1 MAVLEGTQRRL
12 RRIWPWALG
21 LSLVAAIVAVAA
33 GQQRG
38 LHNAEDGLYDLRL
51 TTFAPNPKRI
61 PDVVI
66 LAVDDATVQGIRANG
81 SYVRAW
87 GNWPYARSLWA
98 RVLTHLEAM
107 GARAVVLDFTFDE
120 QSSDPG
126 QDALVREAVEGLSI
140 PVGVGFAVNVPS
152 QEGRALP
159 AVRAVNWTVG
169 RPLPRPG
176 GTAPPHHQSE
186 EDPFAPPGGRV
197 EEATPELVAQALAF
211 PVQNVGFPLPTLAV
225 DLPGA
230 PRTMRHPVAPLAPLL
245 DVVPAFGLVL
255 PEADPDGKLRRTRFA
270 YSDGANVYVT
280 LAVALAADLLG
291 AEAVEIA
298 PGRLRIGSRTLAI
311 DGDGSAALD
320 YGGTLH
326 QRFETRSLITIV
338 DDSVRHEQGLKPLL
352 APDFL
357 KDKVVMVAGFA
368 VGTFD
373 VKATPFSN
381 ETVGAVKPAIEL
393 ATLLHGQFITRA
405 PLWVTALLALLAS
418 LGSAL
423 LVLGTRD
430 VWVESIWPLVIPV
443 LLFVGTGALLVHAK
457 IQVGLV
463 APVLAASLTNVA
475 AVAVNHLFAD
485 RERARVKAMFSRY
498 LSPQV
503 VEQLVEQPELP
514 KLEGEQMEVTAFFSD
529 IRGFSTFSE
538 RFADD
543 PQGLVRLL
551 NTYLTRVSGTLLRH
565 GACLDKYIGD
575 AVVCIFGAPLKT
587 PDHAIRACAAALEVQ
602 AEVLEL
608 RREFAERGLPD
619 VYTRIGVNTA
629 QMFVGNFGSEQLF
642 NYTAMGD
649 GMNLASRLEGA
660 NKPYGSLILIGPQ
673 TQALISHAFE
683 TRELDRVRV
692 AGKQEAV
699 VIHELLSRKGDLP
712 ESRQRTLALYA
723 QGLALWR
730 EARFPEAAAVFA
742 RAVETDPED
751 GPSRTLLARCL
762 KDAKNPPDSFDGVID
777 LDK

>member
-1 MAVLEGTQRRL
+1 
-12 RRIWPWALG
+12 
-21 LSLVAAIVAVAA
+21 
-33 GQQRG
+33 
-38 LHNAEDGLYDLRL
+38 
-51 TTFAPNPKRI
+51 
-61 PDVVI
+61 
-66 LAVDDATVQGIRANG
+66 
-81 SYVRAW
+81 
-87 GNWPYARSLWA
+87 
-98 RVLTHLEAM
+98 
-107 GARAVVLDFTFDE
+107 
-120 QSSDPG
+120 
-126 QDALVREAVEGLSI
+126 
-140 PVGVGFAVNVPS
+140 
-152 QEGRALP
+152 
-159 AVRAVNWTVG
+159 
-169 RPLPRPG
+169 
-176 GTAPPHHQSE
+176 
-186 EDPFAPPGGRV
+186 
-197 EEATPELVAQALAF
+197 
-211 PVQNVGFPLPTLAV
+211 
-225 DLPGA
+225 
-230 PRTMRHPVAPLAPLL
+230 
-245 DVVPAFGLVL
+245 
-255 PEADPDGKLRRTRFA
+255 
-270 YSDGANVYVT
+270 
-280 LAVALAADLLG
+280 
-291 AEAVEIA
+291 
-298 PGRLRIGSRTLAI
+298 
-311 DGDGSAALD
+311 
-320 YGGTLH
+320 
-326 QRFETRSLITIV
+326 
-338 DDSVRHEQGLKPLL
+338 
-352 APDFL
+352 
-357 KDKVVMVAGFA
+357 
-368 VGTFD
+368 
-373 VKATPFSN
+373 
-381 ETVGAVKPAIEL
+381 
-393 ATLLHGQFITRA
+393 
-405 PLWVTALLALLAS
+405 
-418 LGSAL
+418 
-423 LVLGTRD
+423 
-430 VWVESIWPLVIPV
+430 VESIWPLVIPV

-673 TQALISHAFE
+673 TQALVSHAFE

-762 KDAKNPPDSFDGVID
+762 KHAKNPPDSFDGVID

>member
-1 MAVLEGTQRRL
+1 MAALQRAQRRL

-21 LSLVAAIVAVAA
+21 LPLAAAVVSVAA

-38 LHNAEDGLYDLRL
+38 LRNAEDGLYDLRL
-51 TTFAPNPKRI
+51 TTFARPPQRV

-66 LAVDDATVQGIRANG
+66 LAVDDATVQGFRAND

-126 QDALVREAVEGLSI
+126 QDALFREAVERLSI
-140 PVGVGFAVNVPS
+140 PVAVGFAVNVPS
-152 QEGRALP
+152 EEGRPLP
-159 AVRAVNWTVG
+159 AVRAVNWMVG
-169 RPLPRPG
+169 RPLPRPRRP
-176 GTAPPHHQSE
+176 AQADD
-186 EDPFAPPGGRV
+186 DPFAPPGGGD
-197 EEATPELVAQALAF
+197 ENATPELVAQALAF
-211 PVQNVGFPLPTLAV
+211 PVRSQGLTLPDLAV

-230 PRTMRHPVAPLAPLL
+230 PRTMRHPVAPLAPLV

-280 LAVALAADLLG
+280 LALALAADLLG
-291 AEAVEIA
+291 AEGVDIA
-298 PGRLRIGSRTLAI
+298 PGRLRIGNRTLAI

-338 DDSVRHEQGLKPLL
+338 DDSVRRERGLTPRL
-352 APDFL
+352 APEFL

-373 VKATPFSN
+373 AKATPFAN
-381 ETVGAVKPAIEL
+381 DTVGAVKPATEL
-393 ATLLHGQFITRA
+393 ATLLHGEFITRA
-405 PLWVTALLALLAS
+405 PAWVTALLALLAS
-418 LGSAL
+418 LASAL
-423 LVLGTRD
+423 LILGTRD
-430 VWVESIWPLVIPV
+430 VWIESVWPLVAPV
-443 LLFVGTGALLVHAK
+443 LLFVGTGVLLVYAK
-457 IQVGLV
+457 THIGLV
-463 APVLAASLTNVA
+463 TPVLAVSLTNIA

-485 RERARVKAMFSRY
+485 RERARVKAMFSRF

-503 VEQLVEQPELP
+503 VDQLVEQPELP

-575 AVVCIFGAPLKT
+575 AVVCIFGAPLKA
-587 PDHAIRACAAALEVQ
+587 PDHALRACAAAVEVQ
-602 AEVLEL
+602 AEVLDL

-660 NKPYGSLILIGPQ
+660 NKPYGSLILIGPR
-673 TQALISHAFE
+673 THALVSHAFE
-683 TRELDRVRV
+683 TRELDLVRV
-692 AGKQEAV
+692 AGKHEAV
-699 VIHELLSRKGDLP
+699 VIHELLCRKGELP
-712 ESRQRTLALYA
+712 PSRQRTVELYA
-723 QGLALWR
+723 EGLALWR
-730 EARFPEAAAVFA
+730 QTRFSEAAAVFA
-742 RAVETDPED
+742 RAVEADPED
-751 GPSRTLLARCL
+751 GPSRALLARSSTH
-762 KDAKNPPDSFDGVID
+762 AKSPPDAFDGVID